1 MLLSYPDLICTDEH
15 PGITITQLQMFYVW
29 GAQVV
34 ASAAGLSESSL
45 AVTLP

>member
-1 MLLSYPDLICTDEH
+1 MLLSYPDLICTNEH
-15 PGITITQLQMFYVW
+15 LGTTITQFRAFHVL

-34 ASAAGLSESSL
+34 AGPAGLSESSL